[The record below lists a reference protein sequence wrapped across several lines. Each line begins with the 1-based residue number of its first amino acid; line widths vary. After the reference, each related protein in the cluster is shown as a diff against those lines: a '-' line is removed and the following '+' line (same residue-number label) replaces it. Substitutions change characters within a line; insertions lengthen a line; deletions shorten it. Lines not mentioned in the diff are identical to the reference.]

1 MAGFR
6 WTIKRKLL
14 ALGAGTMLPLLLI
27 LAYEVRREFR
37 RQTETA
43 QSELT
48 LASQQAASSVEELLA
63 QMTGHLLVLAHDP
76 AVQRRQVA
84 RMDELF
90 RQTLREH
97 PGLENVFAVGPD
109 GRILASAFPL
119 PAGATFTTRDRPWFA
134 EVLALGAP
142 VVGDF
147 QIGRFTGRPVAA
159 MAVSLRDEHDGAR
172 GVLVAGLSL
181 RRLHSLFH
189 SLPLRSGM
197 TVTVVDRG
205 NRVLSHTPLQDEG
218 WLGKRLPS
226 PPPVRPGGAMVTRL
240 AWFEGGDRIT
250 AVAPVA
256 GSRWRV
262 LVGIPASS
270 LGARARWEIM
280 AISLPLLVLLAA
292 SGLVGLAIARRIW
305 QPLEALTRAA
315 TRLARG
321 EQVSVRVDSTDEAG
335 ELARAFTQ
343 MAAQITESRSSLE
356 HRVSEL
362 SALSETGGLL
372 TTTLDLAEVLR
383 RLMELA
389 RVRLGVD
396 VVRIWLSEGSSEEFR
411 LHAGAGVTQE
421 PGGYR
426 IRLGPG
432 EGLIGWIID
441 RREPLVLADFR
452 EDPRLTNRDW
462 AKAEGLVS
470 FLGVPIMLED
480 LPVGILTCM
489 SRERRDFSL
498 DEVNLAQLFALPAAV
513 AIRNARLYEDTRS
526 RARELAE
533 RNRQLQLLHE
543 AARAMTAEHE
553 VDRLLQR
560 IVETAREFIGAAYG
574 ALAVFEDDGRIR
586 QFYTAGLTAEAR
598 ERLGPLPEGRG
609 LLGYVF
615 KEGHTLRLA
624 DATTHPA
631 SVGFPSGHPP
641 MRTFLGVPIHLS
653 DRILG
658 AVYLTEK
665 SGGFTA
671 DDELVATTLSADAA
685 VAIENARLLLALRQ
699 ALDDLGATQEQL
711 VQGEALRAVGNLASG
726 MAHHLNNILAVIRG
740 RVQLLL
746 RDAEEPSLR
755 RSLEIVDRA
764 TVNGAEV
771 VRQVQEFTRGQPA
784 PETLTLDLNG
794 LVEETL
800 AVTQPR
806 WKAEADERGISI
818 EASAEPGQIPA
829 VTGDPASLREVLVSL
844 LLNAADAL
852 PDGGRVTVRTW
863 ASDPWVYCSVTDTG
877 LGMSEDVRRQ
887 ALQPFFTTKGP
898 KRRGLGLSVAHGII
912 QTHGGTLSIESTP
925 GRGTTVTMGL
935 RSAAMGSA
943 ATPALPEPSPAR
955 VSPQK
960 ILVIDDETEVRE
972 LLAEMLATQGHHVSQ
987 AASGADGVSMARAD
1001 RYDLV
1006 FTDVIMPGITGW
1018 EVAAAIKAVSPAT
1031 VVVLV
1036 TGWADPVARS
1046 ERAAGCVDQIIQKPF
1061 DLGPIAAAV
1070 ARSAGGRTE

>member
-27 LAYEVRREFR
+27 LAFWVRREFR
-37 RQTETA
+37 TQTETT

-63 QMTGHLLVLAHDP
+63 QMTRHFLILARDP
-76 AVQRRQVA
+76 AVQRRQVE

-90 RQTLREH
+90 RQTVREH
-97 PGLENVFAVGPD
+97 PGLENVFAVAAD
-109 GRILASAFPL
+109 GRILATASPL
-119 PAGATFTTRDRPWFA
+119 PAGATFTTHNRPWFA
-134 EVLALGAP
+134 EVLAMGVP

-159 MAVSLRDEHDGAR
+159 LAVSLRDDHDVAR

-181 RRLHSLFH
+181 RRLHSLFQ
-189 SLPLRSGM
+189 SLPLRPGM
-197 TVTVVDRG
+197 TVTVVDR
-205 NRVLSHTPLQDEG
+205 NDRVLSHIPLQDEG

-226 PPPVRPGGAMVTRL
+226 PPPVRPGGAMVTGL
-240 AWFEGGDRIT
+240 AWFEGGDRIA

-270 LGARARWEIM
+270 LRARARWEIM

-305 QPLEALTRAA
+305 QPLEALSGAA
-315 TRLARG
+315 ARLARG
-321 EQVSVRVDSTDEAG
+321 EQVSVPANSTDEAG

-343 MAAQITESRSSLE
+343 MAAQITKSRSSLE

-362 SALSETGGLL
+362 TALSETGGLL
-372 TTTLDLAEVLR
+372 TTTLDLDEVLR

-389 RVRLGVD
+389 RIRLGVD
-396 VVRIWLSEGSSEEFR
+396 VVRIWLSEGSSEQFR
-411 LHAGAGVTQE
+411 LYAGVGVTQE
-421 PGGYR
+421 PAGYR

-432 EGLIGWIID
+432 EGLIGWIMD

-462 AKAEGLVS
+462 AKAERLVS
-470 FLGVPIMLED
+470 FLGVPIMLEN
-480 LPVGILTCM
+480 LPVGILACM

-526 RARELAE
+526 RAQELAE

-574 ALAVFEDDGRIR
+574 ALAVFDDDGRIR
-586 QFYTAGLTAEAR
+586 QFFTAGLTPEAR
-598 ERLGPLPEGRG
+598 DRLGPLPAGRG

-615 KEGHTLRLA
+615 KQGQTLRLE

-641 MRTFLGVPIHLS
+641 MRTFLGVPIRLS

-658 AVYLTEK
+658 AVFLTEK

-699 ALDDLGATQEQL
+699 ALDDLRATQEQL

-746 RDAEEPSLR
+746 QSADEPSLR

-764 TVNGAEV
+764 TVSGAEV

-784 PETLTLDLNG
+784 PETLTLDLNR
-794 LVEETL
+794 LVEEAL
-800 AVTQPR
+800 DVTRPL
-806 WKAEADERGISI
+806 WKAEADEPGISI
-818 EASAEPGQIPA
+818 EASAEPGQIPTA
-829 VTGDPASLREVLVSL
+829 TGDPASLREVLVGL
-844 LLNAADAL
+844 LLNAVDAL
-852 PDGGRVTVRTW
+852 PDGGRITVRTW
-863 ASDPWVYCSVTDTG
+863 ASDQWVYCSVTDTG
-877 LGMSEDVRRQ
+877 VGMPEEVRRQ

-912 QTHGGTLSIESTP
+912 RSHGGTLSIESTP
-925 GRGTTVTMGL
+925 GCGTTVTMGL
-935 RSAAMGSA
+935 RSAAVGSA
-943 ATPALPEPSPAR
+943 ATPAPPTAPTAQ

-960 ILVIDDETEVRE
+960 ILVIADEKEVRG

-1006 FTDVIMPGITGW
+1006 FTDVIMPGMTGW
-1018 EVAAAIKAVSPAT
+1018 EVAEAIKAASPAT

-1036 TGWADPVARS
+1036 TGWADGVARS

-1061 DLGPIAAAV
+1061 DVGAIAAAI
-1070 ARSAGGRTE
+1070 ARSAGARAE